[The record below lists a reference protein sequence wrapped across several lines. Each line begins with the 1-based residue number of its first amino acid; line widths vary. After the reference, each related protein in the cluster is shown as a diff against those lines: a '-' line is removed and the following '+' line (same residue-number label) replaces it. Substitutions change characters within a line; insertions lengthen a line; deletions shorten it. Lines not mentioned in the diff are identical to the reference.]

1 MPHAQRLAAIRHAM
15 LAQDLQAFI
24 VPHDDEHLGEYIPP
38 YAERL
43 AWLTGFSG
51 SAGVAVVRPEQAALF
66 VDGRYTVQVRQQA
79 TAELFSYH
87 HLINEPYL
95 TWLLSELNAGDKV
108 GFDPHL
114 HSQQWYQA
122 AKAKLAAQDIY
133 LVAVSENLIDAQWHD
148 RPAADCQP
156 ALLLSQEYSGQH
168 SQAKRS
174 RIAAGLVAANLD
186 AQLFTQAEPINWLL
200 NIRGRDIACL
210 PVVLSFALLHKDG
223 SLQLFADPAKF
234 VGLDLTGH
242 CGFDVT
248 LQPVAEL
255 TAALQALGDNS
266 ARVQLDP
273 STANAWSALTLSE
286 AGAELVYADDPC
298 MLAKAC
304 KNPVEVQGSRAAH
317 IRDGVAMCRFLA
329 WLDERLTQANPEQE
343 DEGTLADKL
352 ESFRAA
358 HPKFVEPSFS
368 TISALGPNAA
378 MCHYHHL
385 NGTPRRLGQDAIY
398 LVDSGGQYLDG
409 TTDITRT
416 VMVATPNGQQ
426 ADAHKNAEM
435 KKLFTLVL
443 RGHMDLAA
451 SRFPAGTCG
460 QQLDVLARMPLW
472 QEGFN
477 FDHGTGHGVGHY
489 LSVHEGPQRI
499 SPKGSQ
505 TPLSSGMIVSNEP
518 GYYREDAFG
527 IRCENLQVVQP
538 ANIDGD
544 IPMFA
549 LETLTFVPFDR
560 RLVDTDWLEPKHID
574 WLNRYHAQ
582 VWEKISPQ
590 LSGTDLAWLEQ
601 ATQAL

>member
-15 LAQDLQAFI
+15 ADQNLQAFI

-43 AWLTGFSG
+43 AWLTGFTG
-51 SAGVAVVRPEQAALF
+51 SAGACVVLAEQAALF

-79 TAELFSYH
+79 PASLFNYH
-87 HLINEPYL
+87 HLISEPYL
-95 TWLLSELNAGDKV
+95 DWLLSQLRNGDSV
-108 GFDPHL
+108 GFDSHL
-114 HSQQWYQA
+114 HSQQWYENA
-122 AKAKLAAQDIY
+122 EPKLAAQGIS
-133 LVAVSENLIDAQWHD
+133 LVPVSENLIDAQWHA
-148 RPAADCQP
+148 RPQPGTNP
-156 ALLLSQEYSGQH
+156 ALLLSQDYSGQH
-168 SQAKRS
+168 SEAKRS
-174 RIAAGLVAANLD
+174 RITQDLVTANID

-200 NIRGRDIACL
+200 NIRGRDIDCL
-210 PVVLSFALLHKDG
+210 PVVLSFALLHQDG
-223 SLQLFADPAKF
+223 SVQLFADPAKF
-234 VGLDLTGH
+234 ADLDLSAHSGS
-242 CGFDVT
+242 DVT
-248 LQPVAEL
+248 LHPVAEL
-255 TAALQALGDNS
+255 TSALQALGNKS

-273 STANAWSALTLSE
+273 TTANAWSALTLSE

-298 MLAKAC
+298 MLPKAC
-304 KNPVEVQGSRAAH
+304 KNPVEVNGSRAAH
-317 IRDGVAMCRFLA
+317 LRDGAAICRFLA
-329 WLDERLTQANPEQE
+329 WLDARVSQANPELE
-343 DEGTLADKL
+343 DEGSLADKL
-352 ESFRAA
+352 EQFRGANDE
-358 HPKFVEPSFS
+358 FVEPSFS

-378 MCHYHHL
+378 MCHYRHD

-416 VMVATPNGQQ
+416 VAVGQP
-426 ADAHKNAEM
+426 DAEM

-443 RGHMDLAA
+443 RGHMDLASA
-451 SRFPAGTCG
+451 RFPAGTCG
-460 QQLDVLARMPLW
+460 QQLDVLARQPLW
-472 QEGFN
+472 QEGYN

-505 TPLSSGMIVSNEP
+505 TALTTGMIVSNEP

-538 ANIDGD
+538 ANIGGD

-560 RLVDTDWLEPKHID
+560 RLVDTAWLEPKHID
-574 WLNRYHAQ
+574 WLNQYHAQ
-582 VWEKISPQ
+582 VWTKISPQ
-590 LSGTDLAWLEQ
+590 LSGTDLIWLEQ
-601 ATQAL
+601 ATRAL